1 MAKNNSTK
9 AEATKVADPEA
20 TKTNANP
27 VKETRPGHLRPP
39 GLLRRFPGGFPARI
53 YQDGQG
59 TEPFSESQQ
68 NFRRMR
74 PAYVL
79 PEIRGRSL

>member
-27 VKETRPGHLRPP
+27 VKETQTVSNPEAKKLMKRYDVDV
-39 GLLRRFPGGFPARI
+39 I
-53 YQDGQG
+53 YRNSRGEFFLQKDLAVN
-59 TEPFSESQQ
+59 SEAGKADKVET
-68 NFRRMR
+68 FKK
-74 PAYVL
+74 
-79 PEIRGRSL
+79 

>member
-27 VKETRPGHLRPP
+27 AKETQTVSNPEAKKLMKRYDVDV
-39 GLLRRFPGGFPARI
+39 I
-53 YQDGQG
+53 YRNSRGEFFLQKDLAVN
-59 TEPFSESQQ
+59 SEAGKADKVET
-68 NFRRMR
+68 FKK
-74 PAYVL
+74 
-79 PEIRGRSL
+79 

>member
-27 VKETRPGHLRPP
+27 VKETKKVSNPEAKKLMERYDVDV
-39 GLLRRFPGGFPARI
+39 I
-53 YQDGQG
+53 YRN
-59 TEPFSESQQ
+59 S
-68 NFRRMR
+68 
-74 PAYVL
+74 
-79 PEIRGRSL
+79 RGEFFLQKDLAVNRAAGKADKVETFKK

>member
-27 VKETRPGHLRPP
+27 FKETQKVSNPEAKKLMERYDVDV
-39 GLLRRFPGGFPARI
+39 I
-53 YQDGQG
+53 YRNSRGEFFLQKDLAVN
-59 TEPFSESQQ
+59 SEAGKADKVET
-68 NFRRMR
+68 FKK
-74 PAYVL
+74 
-79 PEIRGRSL
+79 